1 MTTRLNDVVVLV
13 LTVNRTATHGLI
25 WIEIVI
31 CQPDRGRL
39 LRRRRLLLV
48 LVLLLLSLGLVRDIE
63 LIVILGGL

>member
-39 LRRRRLLLV
+39 LRRRLLLV